1 MTQAC
6 RFLAK
11 RLDLNTGL
19 GVLKVRMDCMSLGQ
33 FSLEI
38 PSVRQALGEE
48 ERHAELLPSP
58 WGLQAGVGSWRCAA
72 FNFGY
77 STKTTMSL
85 EFAENTGLVRDV
97 IALVFAMQLRN
108 FPLGTAV

>member
-11 RLDLNTGL
+11 RLDLNIGL

-38 PSVRQALGEE
+38 PSVRQALGEG
-48 ERHAELLPSP
+48 ERRAEVPSP
-58 WGLQAGVGSWRCAA
+58 WGLQAGVGSWHCAA
-72 FNFGY
+72 SNFGFG
-77 STKTTMSL
+77 TKTTTSL
-85 EFAENTGLVRDV
+85 AFAENTGQVRDV
-97 IALVFAMQLRN
+97 IALVFAMPLGN
-108 FPLGTAV
+108 FPLGTAI